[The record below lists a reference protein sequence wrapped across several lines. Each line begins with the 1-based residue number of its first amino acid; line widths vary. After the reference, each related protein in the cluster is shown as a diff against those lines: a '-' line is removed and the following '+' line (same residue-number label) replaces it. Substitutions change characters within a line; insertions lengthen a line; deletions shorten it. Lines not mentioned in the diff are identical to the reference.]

1 MTRKGRRLMKNVAS
15 AMSVGSIAGIAVGA
29 YFHLAMWFYMVM
41 GLLLMFG
48 VSFYPET
55 WSEIKQRRD
64 KSEHHHHH
72 HHHGYYDEDIY
83 DEE

>member
-15 AMSVGSIAGIAVGA
+15 AMAVGSIAGIAVGV
-29 YFHLAMWFYMVM
+29 YFHLAAWFHMVM

-55 WSEIKQRRD
+55 WREIKQRQD
-64 KSEHHHHH
+64 KSGRYHHHHR
-72 HHHGYYDEDIY
+72 YYDEDIY

>member
-15 AMSVGSIAGIAVGA
+15 AMAVGSIAGIAVGV
-29 YFHLAMWFYMVM
+29 YFHLALWFYMVM

-48 VSFYPET
+48 VSFYPDT
-55 WSEIKQRRD
+55 WSESKQRGD
-64 KSEHHHHH
+64 NFGYH

>member
-15 AMSVGSIAGIAVGA
+15 AMAVGSIAGIAVGV
-29 YFHLAMWFYMVM
+29 YFHLALWFYMVM

-48 VSFYPET
+48 ISFYPDT
-55 WSEIKQRRD
+55 WSESKQRGD
-64 KSEHHHHH
+64 NSGHH

>member
-15 AMSVGSIAGIAVGA
+15 AMAVGSIAGIAVGV
-29 YFHLAMWFYMVM
+29 YFHLAAWFHMVM

-55 WSEIKQRRD
+55 WSEIKQRQD
-64 KSEHHHHH
+64 KSGRYHHHHR
-72 HHHGYYDEDIY
+72 YYDEDIY